1 MSESA
6 IQLQQEAQSETAE
19 QAPRE
24 GKVTSVLPFKG
35 MPIKPDARKIIDL
48 IVATE
53 PGEVITNQALAAAI
67 GENHNSRRFGTVMS
81 WVKKELKETRNI
93 VIVTQRGIGWRR
105 LPDRERAQVAV
116 KDFSLGCRKQTRAV
130 VMASS
135 TPMESMDPEERR
147 RHERACSVMQSLVAE
162 GKKTVLVLDAI
173 LAPTRHLK

>member
-6 IQLQQEAQSETAE
+6 IQLQQEAQGDTAE

-24 GKVTSVLPFKG
+24 GKVTSVFPFKG
-35 MPIKPDARKIIDL
+35 RAIKPDISRMINL

-67 GENHNSRRFGTVMS
+67 GESHTSETFKLALQSAKRDLERSRR
-81 WVKKELKETRNI
+81 I
-93 VIVTQRGIGWRR
+93 YIQAQRGVGHRVI
-105 LPDRERAQVAV
+105 PDRERAQVAV
-116 KDFSLGCRKQTRAV
+116 RNFALGCRKQTRAV